1 MARKINDTKNIRIER
16 IWSMP
21 NKNTFEITPIKA
33 LIREE
38 VDLANFWI
46 DPFANRNKIAT
57 VTNDLS
63 HEYDT
68 DYHLDALDFL
78 KMFEDASVDGV
89 LYDPPYSPRQVS
101 ECYNDVGYNVTWDTT
116 KASFWGNHKRE
127 ISRIVKLGGKVITF
141 GWNSGGIGYK
151 YGFEIQRILLVP
163 HGGWHNDT
171 ICTVEIKTHEGEYE
185 AAPAA
190 TKTAPKE
197 VSMTAEDIQLVETLK
212 KLPLDYWDFKDD
224 DTKEYTHGIHNYPA
238 MMVCPISRN
247 IIRIMRDIR
256 PINSLLDPFA
266 GSGTVL
272 VEGMISGLEKVAGSD
287 INPLALM
294 LSRAK
299 TTQLDP
305 ARLRDVSESLI
316 AEIEN
321 AFTRFDFII
330 EGVDGYIID
339 VLGLDVTAKKG
350 WGDDAPKY
358 LRQFCE
364 ENEAAIEVPDFKNIG
379 YWFKPRVILEL
390 SIIKTAI
397 KQIKDP
403 AIRDYIF
410 VAFSEV
416 IRVVSNR
423 RNGEFKMF
431 RMPPDK
437 VAKFNP
443 AVFDEFKKTLYRN
456 IDKMDDFIAALDR
469 HETASNIHVYN
480 NNACTLQDVPDDTF
494 DLVITSP
501 PYGDSRTTVAYGE
514 YSRLSLQ
521 WIDLFDLTEKEIMG
535 VDKSLMGG
543 KKYRNGFEF
552 TINSPTLRC
561 SLEKIMAVDM
571 ERAGDVYSFYEDL
584 DAVIKS
590 VAAKTKQGGYQ
601 FWVVGNRTVKNELLL
616 TDVIISE
623 IAAGYGLTTVYTVD
637 RNIPNKVMPARNS
650 PSNVVGNTNT
660 TMTMEHIVIL
670 RKN

>member
-1 MARKINDTKNIRIER
+1 MTTEDTQLIE
-16 IWSMP
+16 
-21 NKNTFEITPIKA
+21 A
-33 LIREE
+33 
-38 VDLANFWI
+38 
-46 DPFANRNKIAT
+46 
-57 VTNDLS
+57 
-63 HEYDT
+63 
-68 DYHLDALDFL
+68 
-78 KMFEDASVDGV
+78 
-89 LYDPPYSPRQVS
+89 
-101 ECYNDVGYNVTWDTT
+101 
-116 KASFWGNHKRE
+116 
-127 ISRIVKLGGKVITF
+127 
-141 GWNSGGIGYK
+141 
-151 YGFEIQRILLVP
+151 
-163 HGGWHNDT
+163 
-171 ICTVEIKTHEGEYE
+171 
-185 AAPAA
+185 
-190 TKTAPKE
+190 
-197 VSMTAEDIQLVETLK
+197 LK

-247 IIRIMRDIR
+247 IIRIMNEIR
-256 PINSLLDPFA
+256 PVHSLFDPFA

-272 VEGMISGLEKVAGSD
+272 VEGMIAGLENVAGSD
-287 INPLALM
+287 INPLALL

-299 TTQLDP
+299 TTRLDSTQLR
-305 ARLRDVSESLI
+305 ATVETLITEMESSL
-316 AEIEN
+316 
-321 AFTRFDFII
+321 TRFDFLLKR
-330 EGVDGYIID
+330 VDGYIID
-339 VLGLDVTAKKG
+339 VLGLDVTSRKG
-350 WGDDAPKY
+350 WGDEAPKY

-364 ENEAAIEVPDFKNIG
+364 ENGVVMEIPNFKNIG

-397 KQIKDP
+397 KEIKDLD
-403 AIRDYIF
+403 IRDYIF
-410 VAFSEV
+410 VAFSET
-416 IRVVSNR
+416 IRFVSNR

-437 VAKFNP
+437 VATFSP
-443 AVFDEFKKTLYRN
+443 AVFEEFKKILYRN
-456 IDKMDDFIAALDR
+456 IDKMENFAAALD
-469 HETASNIHVYN
+469 HHATTSNIRIYN
-480 NNACTLQDVPDDTF
+480 NNACSLQDVPNDTF

-514 YSRLSLQ
+514 FSRLSLQ

-543 KKYRNGFEF
+543 KKYRNGFES
-552 TINSPTLRC
+552 TINSPTLC
-561 SLEKIMAVDM
+561 LSLEKIMSVDM

-584 DAVIKS
+584 DSVIKS
-590 VAAKTKQGGYQ
+590 VAEKTKKGGYQ

-650 PSNVVGNTNT
+650 PSNVAGETNS